1 MHTHLSRNTS
11 TCAVVYMDT
20 DVRRCGSPHGG
31 GWETSNF
38 WSLNIYI
45 YMLDIV

>member
-1 MHTHLSRNTS
+1 MRTHLSRNTS
-11 TCAVVYMDT
+11 TRAVVYMDT

-31 GWETSNF
+31 GWETSNLVSKF
-38 WSLNIYI
+38 I